1 MAAPEQ
7 DNGPSEDGFEQDTE
21 EKRQAEKLSDS
32 SSMAAVVVPEDA
44 FAGDVLEVESPEG
57 ERIEVVVPEDTKAEK
72 TLTVESPKNKK
83 TELDFS
89 GAAPE
94 QDKGPSEEPVK
105 EEGDLP
111 PEKPSD
117 SPPLL
122 SVVVPE
128 DVFAGE
134 VLEVESSEGER
145 IEVVVPEDAKAGKT
159 LTVESPKNKKTELD
173 FSGAAPEQDKGPS
186 EEPVKEEGDLP
197 PEKPSD
203 SPPLLSVVV
212 PEDVFAG
219 DVLEVESP
227 EGERIEVVVPED
239 TKAGK
244 TLTVESPKNKKTE
257 LDFSGAAPEQD
268 KGPSEEPVKEEG
280 DLPPEKPSDS
290 PPLLSVVVPEDVF
303 AGDVLEVE
311 SPEGERIEVVV
322 PEDTK
327 AGKTLTVESPKN
339 KKTELDF
346 SGAAPEQDKGP
357 SEEPVKEGDLP
368 PEKPSDSPPLL
379 SVVVPEDVFAGD
391 VLEVESPEGERIEVV
406 VPEDTKAGK
415 TLTVESPMSKQT
427 QMDFGG
433 AAPEQDKVP
442 SEDQFEQ
449 GRKDKTKETSLQA
462 AIPTES
468 QTSKEAEM
476 KLEEAIFLK
485 PDNLPEQGQA
495 LQDGKGRSKKGLDS
509 LKHSDFPTMLA
520 VLIPEGTVAGDLLQ
534 VESDTGE
541 TVEVTVPRGMEAGMT
556 MTVADLGSGWQ
567 PVTDWLGEVLQ
578 SGDLEMSFLSHAEMD
593 SILQPLP
600 LQPLQSG
607 LSEELLA
614 VPNDSAIPG
623 EPDRSAWRT
632 LTQLG
637 GGEVMK
643 LRRWPESGLSVKSEE
658 DAQDSGKA
666 P

>member
-1 MAAPEQ
+1 M
-7 DNGPSEDGFEQDTE
+7 
-21 EKRQAEKLSDS
+21 
-32 SSMAAVVVPEDA
+32 VPEGV

-57 ERIEVVVPEDTKAEK
+57 ERIEVVVPKDT
-72 TLTVESPKNKK
+72 
-83 TELDFS
+83 
-89 GAAPE
+89 
-94 QDKGPSEEPVK
+94 
-105 EEGDLP
+105 
-111 PEKPSD
+111 
-117 SPPLL
+117 
-122 SVVVPE
+122 
-128 DVFAGE
+128 
-134 VLEVESSEGER
+134 
-145 IEVVVPEDAKAGKT
+145 KAGKT
-159 LTVESPKNKKTELD
+159 LTVESPKSKQTLMD
-173 FSGAAPEQDKGPS
+173 FGGAAPKQDKVPP
-186 EEPVKEEGDLP
+186 EEPVKLGTKERTQRDLP

-239 TKAGK
+239 TEAGK
-244 TLTVESPKNKKTE
+244 TLTVESPKSKKTQI
-257 LDFSGAAPEQD
+257 DFGGAAPEQD
-268 KGPSEEPVKEEG
+268 KVPSEEPVKLGTKERTQR

-322 PEDTK
+322 PEDME
-327 AGKTLTVESPKN
+327 AGKTLTVESPKS
-339 KKTELDF
+339 KQTQIDF
-346 SGAAPEQDKGP
+346 GGAAPEQDKVP
-357 SEEPVKEGDLP
+357 SEEPVKQDTNPPEKQSDSAPLLSVVVPEDVFAGDVLEVESQKERGLKVVVPEDTEAGKTLTVESPKSKKTQIDFGGAAPEQDKVPSEEPVKLGTKERTQRDLP

-391 VLEVESPEGERIEVV
+391 ILEVESPEGERIEVV
-406 VPEDTKAGK
+406 VPTDTEAGK

-427 QMDFGG
+427 QIDFGG

-442 SEDQFEQ
+442 SENQVGQ
-449 GRKDKTKETSLQA
+449 GRSDKTNEAPLQTEILA
-462 AIPTES
+462 ES
-468 QTSKEAEM
+468 QQSKEAEM
-476 KLEEAIFLK
+476 KPEEATFLK
-485 PDNLPEQGQA
+485 QDNSLAQEQI
-495 LQDGKGRSKKGLDS
+495 LQDGKGRSKQGFDS
-509 LKHSDFPTMLA
+509 LKHSDFPTILA
-520 VLIPEGTVAGDLLQ
+520 VLIPEGAVAGDLLQ
-534 VESDTGE
+534 VEPDTGE

-567 PVTDWLGEVLQ
+567 PVTDRLGEVLQ
-578 SGDLEMSFLSHAEMD
+578 SGGDLEMSLLSHAEMD

-600 LQPLQSG
+600 PQPLQSG

-614 VPNDSAIPG
+614 VPNNSAVPG
-623 EPDRSAWRT
+623 KSDRSAWRT

-658 DAQDSGKA
+658 DPPQDSGKA
-666 P
+666 PWHPF